1 MYKRHINS
9 IIIIIIIIRAYNDA
23 GGFRV
28 SRLYF

>member
-9 IIIIIIIIRAYNDA
+9 IIIIIIIRAYNDA